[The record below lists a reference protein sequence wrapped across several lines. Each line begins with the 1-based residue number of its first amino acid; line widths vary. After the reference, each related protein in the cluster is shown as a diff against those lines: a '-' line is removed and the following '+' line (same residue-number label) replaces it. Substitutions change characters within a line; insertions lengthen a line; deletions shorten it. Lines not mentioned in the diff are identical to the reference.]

1 MEGGFKRVERVNQ
14 LLQEELGALLV
25 NGVMD
30 PRVGF
35 VTVTEVRC
43 ADDLR
48 SARVYVSVYGSDE
61 QREQSLAGLQDAAGF
76 LRRELK
82 NRIRLRHIPQLT
94 FAQDTTLDQAMRLE
108 ALLHAAKEGAADAPG
123 EGESE
128 VVPVHTDR
136 SALADTAQELA
147 HARAEKQQQR
157 RATQQ
162 EPGQRSRR
170 SRTSRRGG
178 ARRSKRHS

>member
-1 MEGGFKRVERVNQ
+1 MDGAYKRTERVNQ
-14 LLQEELGALLV
+14 LLQKELGDLLV

-48 SARVYVSVYGSDE
+48 TARVYVSVYGSDE
-61 QREQSLAGLQDAAGF
+61 ERSQSLDGLRDAAGF

-82 NRIRLRHIPQLT
+82 NRVRLRYIPQLT
-94 FAQDTTLDQAMRLE
+94 FSQDTTLDQALRLD
-108 ALLHAAKEGAADAPG
+108 ALLHAAREGAHDAP
-123 EGESE
+123 EPLEEE

-136 SALADTAQELA
+136 SA
-147 HARAEKQQQR
+147 RAEIAQQLLQAQAEQKKQHDP
-157 RATQQ
+157 RAH
-162 EPGQRSRR
+162 PGARGRHGR
-170 SRTSRRGG
+170 VKRGGGRRG
-178 ARRSKRHS
+178 KRH